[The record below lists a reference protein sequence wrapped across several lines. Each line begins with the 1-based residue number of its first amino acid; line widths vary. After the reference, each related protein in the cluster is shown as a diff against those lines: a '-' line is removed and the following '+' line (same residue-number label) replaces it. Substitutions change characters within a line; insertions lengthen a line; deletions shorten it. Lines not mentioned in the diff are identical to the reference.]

1 MADHRR
7 HADRRIRW
15 WGVSLVAAGAIATLL
30 AAGAAALTLFVART
44 VVTPPKRREENIR
57 VLSVGPD
64 AATLALSSTPDS
76 RLPGDYGFWFA
87 GDGGYA
93 RIGEI
98 LAATPTTVT
107 RRLIDVPFGDL
118 ASATRGRLSG
128 WYYLDP
134 TELGFPYDDVEVPTE
149 LGPAPAWL
157 VPPAAPRSDGRM
169 PWVIQVHGRAVRR
182 AETIRATPIFR
193 EAGYT
198 TLMVSYRNDGDAP
211 YSPDRRYGLG
221 DTEWRDVDAAM
232 AYAIDHGATDLVL
245 MGWSMGGATVL
256 QALTRSD
263 RAGLVRGIALDS
275 PVIDWI
281 TALRYQGTLNR
292 LPTPISTAVLAVLG
306 NPWGRRLTGQGM
318 AIDLPRLNFV
328 SRAAELTLPI
338 LLMHSQDDGFV
349 PVTASRALAEERPDI
364 VDFELFTGAAHC
376 KLWNYDRPRW
386 SAAIRDWLAVLPL
399 TAPQS
404 DSRD

>member
-1 MADHRR
+1 VVDHRR

-15 WGVSLVAAGAIATLL
+15 WGVSLVAAGALATLL

-57 VLSVGPD
+57 VLSVDPD
-64 AATLALSSTPDS
+64 AATVTLSSTPDS

-98 LAATPTTVT
+98 VATTPTTVT
-107 RRLIDVPFGDL
+107 RRLIDVPFGSL
-118 ASATRGRLSG
+118 ETAERGRLSG

-134 TELGFPYDDVEVPTE
+134 TELGFPYEDVEVQTE
-149 LGPAPAWL
+149 LGAAPAWL
-157 VPPAAPRSDGRM
+157 VPPAAPRHDGRM

-193 EAGYT
+193 EAGFT

-211 YSPDRRYGLG
+211 DSADRRYGLG

-232 AYAIDHGATDLVL
+232 AYAIEHGANDLVL

-256 QALTRSD
+256 QAVTRSD

-292 LPTPISTAVLAVLG
+292 LPTAISSAVLAVLG

-318 AIDLPRLNFV
+318 AIDLPRLDFV
-328 SRAAELTLPI
+328 ARAAELTLPI

-386 SAAIRDWLAVLPL
+386 TTAIREWLAVLPL
-399 TAPQS
+399 GSSPSAA
-404 DSRD
+404 RD

>member
-1 MADHRR
+1 VVDHRR

-15 WGVSLVAAGAIATLL
+15 WGVSLVAAGALATLL

-57 VLSVGPD
+57 VLSVDPD
-64 AATLALSSTPDS
+64 AATVTLSSTPDS

-98 LAATPTTVT
+98 VATTPTTVT
-107 RRLIDVPFGDL
+107 RRLIDVPFGSL
-118 ASATRGRLSG
+118 ETAERGRLSG

-134 TELGFPYDDVEVPTE
+134 TELGFPYEDVEVQTE
-149 LGPAPAWL
+149 LGAAPAWL
-157 VPPAAPRSDGRM
+157 VPPAAPRHDGRM

-193 EAGYT
+193 EAGFT

-211 YSPDRRYGLG
+211 DSADRRYGLG

-232 AYAIDHGATDLVL
+232 AYAIEHGATDLVL

-256 QALTRSD
+256 QAVTRSD

-292 LPTPISTAVLAVLG
+292 LPTAISSAVLAVLG

-318 AIDLPRLNFV
+318 AIDLPRLDFV
-328 SRAAELTLPI
+328 ARAAELTLPI

-364 VDFELFTGAAHC
+364 VDFDLFTGAAHC

-386 SAAIRDWLAVLPL
+386 TTAIREWLAVLPL
-399 TAPQS
+399 GSSPSA
-404 DSRD
+404 SRD

>member
-1 MADHRR
+1 VVDHRR

-15 WGVSLVAAGAIATLL
+15 WGVSLVAAGALATLL

-57 VLSVGPD
+57 VLSVDPD
-64 AATLALSSTPDS
+64 AATVMLSSTPDS

-98 LAATPTTVT
+98 VATTPTTVT
-107 RRLIDVPFGDL
+107 RRLIDVPFGSL
-118 ASATRGRLSG
+118 ETAERGRLSG

-134 TELGFPYDDVEVPTE
+134 TELGFPYEDVKVQTE
-149 LGPAPAWL
+149 LGAAPAWL
-157 VPPAAPRSDGRM
+157 VTPAAPRHDGRM

-193 EAGYT
+193 EAGFT

-211 YSPDRRYGLG
+211 DSADRRYGLG

-232 AYAIDHGATDLVL
+232 AYAIEHGATDLVL

-256 QALTRSD
+256 QAVTRSN

-292 LPTPISTAVLAVLG
+292 LPTAISSAVLAVLG

-318 AIDLPRLNFV
+318 AIDLPRLDFV
-328 SRAAELTLPI
+328 ARAAELTLPI

-386 SAAIRDWLAVLPL
+386 TTAIREWLAVLPL
-399 TAPQS
+399 GSSPSAA
-404 DSRD
+404 RD